1 MEKNLGLGKG
11 LSALMGDDFNQ
22 SVAVQPSPD
31 TAVGGIVL
39 AQITSLIP
47 SPFQPRRV
55 FAPEALS
62 DLIHSIREKGV
73 LQPLL
78 VRRHPTHEGMYEII
92 AGERRFRASK
102 EAGLSQVPVI
112 IKDFDDKAA
121 LEVALIE
128 NLQREDLN
136 PLEEGE
142 AYRRLLNEFQYTQEE
157 LSQVVGKSRSHV
169 ANMMRL
175 LELPDD
181 IKQMVEN
188 KELTIGHARALL
200 NAENPSVL
208 AAEIVREKL
217 FLYLRQEL
225 PYALTVEPDLWERRE
240 DGSVRAEITIYVER
254 DSQKIIVLGKGG
266 AMIKRIG
273 QAARRE
279 LEDLLEDRIHLFLFV
294 KVRENWGDDPARYVE
309 WGLNFNS

>member
-22 SVAVQPSPD
+22 SVAVQSSPD
-31 TAVGGIVL
+31 TAIGGIVL

-102 EAGLSQVPVI
+102 EAGLNQVPVI

-208 AAEIVREKL
+208 AAEIVRKGLSVRETEKMAVNKGGVKTHKKTSSSKKNIEYQKDSDILALESELAHMLKTQVSINWNGQGGEVVISYESLEKL
-217 FLYLRQEL
+217 DVILQR
-225 PYALTVEPDLWERRE
+225 LT
-240 DGSVRAEITIYVER
+240 
-254 DSQKIIVLGKGG
+254 
-266 AMIKRIG
+266 AMGPIK
-273 QAARRE
+273 
-279 LEDLLEDRIHLFLFV
+279 D
-294 KVRENWGDDPARYVE
+294 
-309 WGLNFNS
+309 